1 MDFFLGNLKADGSIA
16 KCFACTGY
24 TVLAIRGNPKETNI
38 TERHSMLLSQRIQFE
53 REAYLT
59 LQLDGIFYTR
69 KMLSLKEIG
78 MQFL

>member
-1 MDFFLGNLKADGSIA
+1 
-16 KCFACTGY
+16 
-24 TVLAIRGNPKETNI
+24 
-38 TERHSMLLSQRIQFE
+38 MLLSQRIQFE
-53 REAYLT
+53 KEAYLT